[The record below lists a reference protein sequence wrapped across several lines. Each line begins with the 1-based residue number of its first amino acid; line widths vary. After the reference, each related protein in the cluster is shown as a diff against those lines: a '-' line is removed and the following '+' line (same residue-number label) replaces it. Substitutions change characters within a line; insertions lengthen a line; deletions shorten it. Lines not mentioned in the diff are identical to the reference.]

1 MHLHRRSVQLAA
13 FVLLL
18 LSLTSLPARAE
29 NWLTVYRIGDDRY
42 AVDVDSIRTA
52 SGVTRYRSEIIG
64 QGASVAEMQVDC
76 SAKTRGQ
83 LPDPRMSS
91 IYPGTLG
98 GEELATVCKLADSGA
113 QKVPREQLTS
123 LNGDLDAN
131 FGLLRQDEIRHFCD
145 GVMGSVGS
153 GNFTGTMSQIR
164 EHLSASPKRL
174 KELNESLNSW
184 YVTTLVQFGDAD
196 GDEFVKQDQFS
207 NTLMRLT
214 YLAKYKRSAT
224 RWVFLFYRRPEG
236 WALIDVDSDANLQ
249 AVLDR

>member
-1 MHLHRRSVQLAA
+1 MHLHRHSAQLAA
-13 FVLLL
+13 FILLP
-18 LSLTSLPARAE
+18 LSLTSLPVRAE

-42 AVDVDSIRTA
+42 AVDVDSIKTA
-52 SGVTRYRSEIIG
+52 SGLTRYRSGIMGRE
-64 QGASVAEMQVDC
+64 ASVAEMQVDC
-76 SAKTRGQ
+76 STKTRGQ
-83 LPDPRMSS
+83 LPEPRMSS
-91 IYPGTLG
+91 TYPGTLG
-98 GEELATVCKLADSGA
+98 GQELATVCKLADSDA

-123 LNGDLDAN
+123 LNGDPDAN

-184 YVTTLVQFGDAD
+184 YVTTLVQFGDAE

-214 YLAKYKRSAT
+214 YLAKYKRGST
-224 RWVFLFYRRPEG
+224 RWVFLFYMRPEG
-236 WALIDVDSDANLQ
+236 WALIDVGSDANLQ